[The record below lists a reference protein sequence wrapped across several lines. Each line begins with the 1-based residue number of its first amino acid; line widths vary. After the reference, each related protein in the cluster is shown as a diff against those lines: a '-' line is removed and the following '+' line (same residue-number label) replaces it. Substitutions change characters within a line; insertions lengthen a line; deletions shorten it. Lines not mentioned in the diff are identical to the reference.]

1 MLSQQQND
9 RHVPEE
15 ETPPPLD
22 QEHAATS
29 TSPWQGWSLWLR
41 VLGVVVALAAGVA
54 LTFIANM
61 PDWGWGLLIPPLAG
75 IVSGGLLRTWRAMLI
90 VPIVFS
96 VALFLGTVLA
106 LSGFDQMDIGTGDFY
121 FVVFIFAFVGVVPLA
136 LGVAIGTLIG
146 KMIEQRLQH

>member
-1 MLSQQQND
+1 
-9 RHVPEE
+9 
-15 ETPPPLD
+15 
-22 QEHAATS
+22 
-29 TSPWQGWSLWLR
+29 
-41 VLGVVVALAAGVA
+41 
-54 LTFIANM
+54 
-61 PDWGWGLLIPPLAG
+61 LAG

-106 LSGFDQMDIGTGDFY
+106 SGGFDQKDIGTGDFY

-136 LGVAIGTLIG
+136 LGVAIGTPIG

>member
-9 RHVPEE
+9 IHMPEE

-41 VLGVVVALAAGVA
+41 IFGVVVALAAGVA
-54 LTFIANM
+54 LAFIANM

-75 IVSGGLLRTWRAMLI
+75 IVSGGLLRTWRAMLF

-96 VALFLGTVLA
+96 VALFLGTALA
-106 LSGFDQMDIGTGDFY
+106 SGGFDQMDIGTGDFY
-121 FVVFIFAFVGVVPLA
+121 FVVFTFVFVGVVSLA
-136 LGVAIGTLIG
+136 LGVAIGTPIG
-146 KMIEQRLQH
+146 KMIEQRLRH